1 MTDDPK
7 TPQDGSPAAG
17 GPAAGGEKAAPPLS
31 LITQYVKDLSFENP
45 RAPES
50 IAHLKEPPKVNL
62 KIEVH
67 SRNWRDNKHE
77 VVLYLKVDTTSGGEP
92 VFITE
97 LTYAGLFAIGDV
109 PQDSMPL
116 LLYVQCPQFL
126 FPFARRVISDA
137 VRDGGFPPLNIGP
150 IDFLGLHQQRL
161 RQQQQ
166 AADAPAPSSE
176 TAN

>member
-7 TPQDGSPAAG
+7 TPQGGSPAAG
-17 GPAAGGEKAAPPLS
+17 GPAAPPLT

-50 IAHLKEPPKVNL
+50 VTHLEEPPKVSL

-67 SRNWRDNKHE
+67 ARNWKDNHHE

-92 VFITE
+92 VFIIE
-97 LTYAGLFAIGDV
+97 LTYAGLFTVGEV
-109 PQDSMPL
+109 PEESMPL

-126 FPFARRVISDA
+126 FPFARRVISDT
-137 VRDGGFPPLNIGP
+137 VNDGGFPPLNIAP
-150 IDFLGLHQQRL
+150 IDFLGLHQQRIK
-161 RQQQQ
+161 Q
-166 AADAPAPSSE
+166 AQAQAQADTQASSKE
-176 TAN
+176 TAG